1 MICVLIEN
9 FLHTIMSELV
19 LLVGKVPLSFDL
31 LQVEIIKL
39 KKTLNDRLLFNLKPS
54 VQHQRLARG
63 VFLLGSIKA
72 SEIF

>member
-1 MICVLIEN
+1 
-9 FLHTIMSELV
+9 MSELV